1 MSPGSE
7 GNFVMYFTILG
18 GIIGSLPRR
27 NNSSK
32 WGGGMVPYVGV
43 KQCNAIYTY
52 HYYFTS
58 ISHKIFKK
66 YFKKI

>member
-18 GIIGSLPRR
+18 GIIGSLQRR

-32 WGGGMVPYVGV
+32 WGEEWFPMLE
-43 KQCNAIYTY
+43 
-52 HYYFTS
+52 
-58 ISHKIFKK
+58 
-66 YFKKI
+66 